1 MKNFRLSRRTVLRG
15 AGSIALALPWLEL
28 MREERPAHAGGP
40 LARRFV
46 GVYTPGGTVHLG
58 RDGTDKWT
66 PTGTETDF
74 ALSPILTPLA
84 PVQKQLI
91 VPTGIDMVSAIG
103 EQQQAGIVAL
113 LTGTPQARLSDGRL
127 GYASGPSLDQ
137 VIAGLL
143 PKTDLPS
150 LGLAVR
156 WGTGRSH
163 GVTTPSDIL
172 SFADDQA
179 FTPLPPRIDPVLIW
193 QELFGVVAPQGPPN
207 WDKSILDY
215 VAGRLMRLAPKLGSA
230 DKHRLEE
237 HLSRVRELERNI
249 SMASAVQCQPPTLID
264 TSEYDPKAGLKGD
277 DSGAV
282 KDRVTD
288 AAIPKVGKLMLD
300 MLVMALACNK
310 TSVATLM
317 WSDTQAKYT
326 LPWLQLEADEVHYFY
341 QSDGGYRPAECER
354 IGTWYASQHSYL
366 IQQLAAVDLGTHS
379 LLDETVVLFGSE
391 VSDPPSHRKVDMP
404 FLLAGGGGLRGGR
417 FIKYNGA
424 SHNDLLLAILNL
436 FGDPRSSFGTSSYC
450 TGPLPNLS

>member
-1 MKNFRLSRRTVLRG
+1 
-15 AGSIALALPWLEL
+15 
-28 MREERPAHAGGP
+28 
-40 LARRFV
+40 
-46 GVYTPGGTVHLG
+46 
-58 RDGTDKWT
+58 
-66 PTGTETDF
+66 
-74 ALSPILTPLA
+74 
-84 PVQKQLI
+84 
-91 VPTGIDMVSAIG
+91 
-103 EQQQAGIVAL
+103 
-113 LTGTPQARLSDGRL
+113 
-127 GYASGPSLDQ
+127 
-137 VIAGLL
+137 
-143 PKTDLPS
+143 
-150 LGLAVR
+150 
-156 WGTGRSH
+156 
-163 GVTTPSDIL
+163 
-172 SFADDQA
+172 
-179 FTPLPPRIDPVLIW
+179 
-193 QELFGVVAPQGPPN
+193 
-207 WDKSILDY
+207 
-215 VAGRLMRLAPKLGSA
+215 
-230 DKHRLEE
+230 
-237 HLSRVRELERNI
+237 
-249 SMASAVQCQPPTLID
+249 MASAVQCQPPTLID